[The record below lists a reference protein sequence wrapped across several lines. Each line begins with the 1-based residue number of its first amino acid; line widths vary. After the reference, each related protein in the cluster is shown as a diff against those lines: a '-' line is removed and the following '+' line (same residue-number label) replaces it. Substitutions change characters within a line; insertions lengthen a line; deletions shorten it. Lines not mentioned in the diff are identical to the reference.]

1 VSEGEGLP
9 LPGKGGQPTRV
20 EVAGVGFHWTGVLT
34 WGHAPYGTE
43 PIAWTCELCWA
54 LTVDVSGH
62 ARWHAVTD
70 MKEE

>member
-1 VSEGEGLP
+1 
-9 LPGKGGQPTRV
+9 
-20 EVAGVGFHWTGVLT
+20 VLT

-70 MKEE
+70 MKEQ